1 MRLNYIW
8 MPSTL
13 YFHMPNRHLKKQQNM
28 QGHHAF
34 NSRPKADSLMPGASS
49 SETQQSP
56 MPLSSCLPYSKKG
69 CHTVHPALW
78 PNGIRLC
85 NSWTHPGKSMGIRSA
100 PHMPEIP
107 PDVGTRVLLL
117 KCSILEAPTG
127 SSNPFPFSPNC
138 K

>member
-85 NSWTHPGKSMGIRSA
+85 NSWDPSRKINGNSVRTAYARNSTRCWNQGSVAEMFYIRGA
-100 PHMPEIP
+100 YW
-107 PDVGTRVLLL
+107 
-117 KCSILEAPTG
+117 
-127 SSNPFPFSPNC
+127 
-138 K
+138 